1 MSEVCIISSVLR
13 NKDLKWQ
20 TSVTA
25 WLQLRP
31 LFSKQRIVHPQGV
44 RAGQPQRRGLNPSC
58 LPLFMHFSL
67 HPEPALCKLGLA
79 KKGGVLSSP
88 EVLAL
93 VLTFFLCSL
102 FIDFP
107 LSLSFFLATTILD
120 SFLYSNYLTFPP
132 QEIKGPILGKWGVKV
147 SLATSC

>member
-1 MSEVCIISSVLR
+1 
-13 NKDLKWQ
+13 
-20 TSVTA
+20 
-25 WLQLRP
+25 
-31 LFSKQRIVHPQGV
+31 
-44 RAGQPQRRGLNPSC
+44 
-58 LPLFMHFSL
+58 MHFSL

-107 LSLSFFLATTILD
+107 RSLSFFLATTILD